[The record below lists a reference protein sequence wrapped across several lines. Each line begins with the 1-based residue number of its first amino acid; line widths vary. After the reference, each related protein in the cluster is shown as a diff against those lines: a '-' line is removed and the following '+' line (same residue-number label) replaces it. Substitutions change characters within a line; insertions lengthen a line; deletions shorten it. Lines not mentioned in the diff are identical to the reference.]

1 MKKIKSKT
9 QKVQSKQVKL
19 ASSMEEDKLK
29 KEIILKVED
38 LEASLKD
45 LALYMEDDTMDRIN
59 KDGKELSLLLK
70 KLYKKGNN

>member
-70 KLYKKGNN
+70 KLYKKENN